1 LLNKELRVPGAHRG
15 QRIVDLLVDIP
26 LKSGNMTC
34 VLLHVEFQGAIWN
47 RQPFHVRMY
56 KYACLIMLRLGRPFT
71 ALAIRTTPR
80 GRTEK
85 VHYESECFESRTV
98 YMYRTVFIDQLDEAR
113 LMEMENNPV
122 SEAVIAVKRMIKAGR
137 SEAGRFRQGREI
149 LRLLKTRGY
158 SLEVRHSLG
167 EFIEGI
173 TRLSAEKLVEEFEKE
188 MEGLLEEVKS
198 MPVTA
203 PIMEKVLKKKSYE
216 RGRAEGEAEG
226 EARGKAE
233 GEALGEARGKAEGA
247 HLKALETAR
256 LMLERNMDID
266 VIADLT
272 GLSED
277 EVREL
282 ESGQAL

>member
-34 VLLHVEFQGAIWN
+34 VLLHVELQGAIRN

-80 GRTEK
+80 GRTEE
-85 VHYESECFESRTV
+85 VHYESRCFASRTV
-98 YMYRTVFIDQLDEAR
+98 YEYPTVFIDQLDEAQ

-122 SEAVIAVKRMIKAGR
+122 SVAVIAVKRMIKAR
-137 SEAGRFRQGREI
+137 SSEAGRFRQGREM

-158 SLEVRHSLG
+158 SLEVCHSLG
-167 EFIEGI
+167 QFIEGI
-173 TRLSAEKLVEEFEKE
+173 TRLSVEKLVEEFEKE

-216 RGRAEGEAEG
+216 RGRAEGEARGRAEG
-226 EARGKAE
+226 EARGRAE
-233 GEALGEARGKAEGA
+233 GEARGAR
-247 HLKALETAR
+247 LKALETAR
-256 LMLERNMDID
+256 LMLGRNMDID
-266 VIADLT
+266 AIADLT

-282 ESGQAL
+282 ESGQTL